1 MDKKL
6 RPKKKI
12 NVIVISQYFPP
23 DVSGGATRAFNYSK
37 CLEKQNY
44 NVTVI
49 TAHPHQHEPV
59 PKHYR
64 NKLTKTEKMGGLNLI
79 RVWIPSLLHSSV
91 KNSAISNL
99 SFIISSLFPIFFVK
113 PKPDVIFAFEPNLF
127 SIIPAY
133 FYSKLRGGI
142 VIRVV
147 DDMWPELL
155 YEQGTLK
162 SNFLK
167 KLLTRLAKFSYTYPK
182 HILPLND
189 EVKETINKS
198 YGISNDKIDVI
209 SHGIDEEI
217 FIFNNKERQK
227 VFTLMY
233 SGSLTN
239 SYDFDIILNAAK
251 KLKNKNIEFIIR
263 GKGKLLSYLCEQKE
277 KFQIDNLLIDS
288 NFVPIEKLS
297 STLSRSD
304 VLLVPMGKG
313 PSLNTSLPT
322 KILES
327 QAIGRPIICCSN
339 GAIGNYVE
347 KTDSGIRVDQGDL
360 DGFINA
366 VLKLESNDQLCQ
378 EYGQN
383 GRDFIEKN
391 HTFEIIGKHLSS
403 IIQKRL

>member
-1 MDKKL
+1 MV
-6 RPKKKI
+6 KKKI
-12 NVIVISQYFPP
+12 HVVIISQYFPP
-23 DVSGGATRAFNYSK
+23 DVSGGATRAFNYSQ

-49 TAHPHQHEPV
+49 TAHPHQHAPV

-209 SHGIDEEI
+209 SHGIDEET
-217 FIFNNKERQK
+217 FTFNNKERQK

-239 SYDFDIILNAAK
+239 SYDFDIILDAAK

-313 PSLNTSLPT
+313 HSLNTSLPT

>member
-1 MDKKL
+1 MYIM
-6 RPKKKI
+6 RKKI

-49 TAHPHQHEPV
+49 TAHPHQHAPV
-59 PKHYR
+59 PKDYR
-64 NKLTKTEKMGGLNLI
+64 NKLVKTEKMGGLNLI

-91 KNSAISNL
+91 KNSAISNF
-99 SFIISSLFPIFFVK
+99 SFLISSLFPILFVK

-147 DDMWPELL
+147 DDIWPESL
-155 YEQGTLK
+155 YEQGILK

-182 HILPLND
+182 HVFPLNN
-189 EVKETINKS
+189 EVKEIINKS

-217 FIFNNKERQK
+217 FTFSNKERQK

-233 SGSLTN
+233 SGSITN
-239 SYDFDIILNAAK
+239 SYDFDIILDAAK
-251 KLKNKNIEFIIR
+251 KLKNENIEFIIR
-263 GKGKLLSYLCEQKE
+263 GKGKLLSYLREQKE
-277 KFQIDNLLIDS
+277 KFQINNLVIDS
-288 NFVPIEKLS
+288 SFVPIEKLS

-304 VLLVPMGKG
+304 VLLAPMGKG
-313 PSLNTSLPT
+313 SSLNTSLPT

-327 QAIGRPIICCSN
+327 QAVGRPIICCSN

-347 KTDSGIRVDQGDL
+347 KTGSGIRVDQGDL

-366 VLKLESNDQLCQ
+366 VLKLESNEQLCQ
-378 EYGQN
+378 EFGQN
-383 GRDFIEKN
+383 GRNFIEKN
-391 HTFEIIGKHLSS
+391 HTFEIIGSHRSS
-403 IIQKRL
+403 IKQKRL